1 MKEKVLLIS
10 SHLLLLGPVVRQV
23 QVIRIGLEEI
33 RHGTGPGSKEY
44 LQLYMKRKYYER
56 DLAYLTMID
65 SFTQD
70 APQLLLQSFI
80 LLSNHMSS
88 LQHWETSVTQLG
100 SVSLSLLSL
109 SLSLV
114 SYSQASRWADLTM
127 PQLSLLAQLS
137 QWIWRSLILS
147 LTDSSLV
154 MCLDCSAWLPGW
166 RSSACS

>member
-1 MKEKVLLIS
+1 
-10 SHLLLLGPVVRQV
+10 
-23 QVIRIGLEEI
+23 
-33 RHGTGPGSKEY
+33 
-44 LQLYMKRKYYER
+44 
-56 DLAYLTMID
+56 
-65 SFTQD
+65 
-70 APQLLLQSFI
+70 
-80 LLSNHMSS
+80 MSS

-147 LTDSSLV
+147 L
-154 MCLDCSAWLPGW
+154 
-166 RSSACS
+166 